1 MNALVTSIVVS
12 VSLLAIFL
20 SIISLT
26 LHWVRRTGTP
36 EFSALSR
43 RITETELSILN
54 VLDQVKHWRH
64 RDSVRKARQG
74 AQDKLDAADEGS
86 GEVDY
91 KTQLRR
97 KVMAR
102 RAGPDGE

>member
-26 LHWVRRTGTP
+26 LHWVRRTETP

-43 RITETELSILN
+43 RLTETELSILN
-54 VLDQVKHWRH
+54 VLDQVKHWRG

-74 AQDKLDAADEGS
+74 AQDKLDAAEEGIPL
-86 GEVDY
+86 GDY
-91 KTQLRR
+91 KSQLRR
-97 KVMAR
+97 RAR
-102 RAGPDGE
+102 GQQTGADGE